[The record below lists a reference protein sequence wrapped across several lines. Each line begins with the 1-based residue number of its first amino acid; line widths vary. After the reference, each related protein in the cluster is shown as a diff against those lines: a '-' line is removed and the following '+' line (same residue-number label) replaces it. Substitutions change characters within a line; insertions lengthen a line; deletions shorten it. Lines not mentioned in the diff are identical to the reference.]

1 MIGKRTHLFGIQI
14 AMNGS
19 PSGAFCGFNSWY
31 LVEVR
36 FVAPSRLV
44 YPWAPSGFRYSSDSA
59 SRPALWPSRFQSW
72 VKDFL
77 PAVEEKNIRR
87 SPAYEPQESLGS
99 WLIAIVYDSIWMHM
113 VVYE

>member
-1 MIGKRTHLFGIQI
+1 
-14 AMNGS
+14 
-19 PSGAFCGFNSWY
+19 
-31 LVEVR
+31 
-36 FVAPSRLV
+36 
-44 YPWAPSGFRYSSDSA
+44 
-59 SRPALWPSRFQSW
+59 